1 LYVIGR
7 EDLGSGY
14 MSVQA
19 MHAAIQFQ
27 HDYPEHATTWYK
39 QSNYL
44 GFLSVSN
51 EDELGKLISKATNLG
66 IKFSVFRE
74 PDIND
79 QVTAIALEPGVLSRK
94 LCSNLKLALRGNQ

>member
-1 LYVIGR
+1 MIGR

-27 HDYPEHATTWYK
+27 HDYPEHATVWYK

-51 EDELGKLISKATNLG
+51 EDELGRLIRKATDLG

-74 PDIND
+74 PDIDD
-79 QVTAIALEPGVLSRK
+79 QITAIALEPGVLSKK
-94 LCSNLKLALRGNQ
+94 LCSNLKLALRGDQ

>member
-1 LYVIGR
+1 MIGR

-27 HDYPEHATTWYK
+27 HDYPEHAAAWYK

-51 EDELGKLISKATNLG
+51 EDELTRIIHKASALG

-74 PDIND
+74 PDID
-79 QVTAIALEPGVLSRK
+79 DRITAIALEPGTLSKK
-94 LCSNLKLALRGNQ
+94 LCSNIKLALRGE